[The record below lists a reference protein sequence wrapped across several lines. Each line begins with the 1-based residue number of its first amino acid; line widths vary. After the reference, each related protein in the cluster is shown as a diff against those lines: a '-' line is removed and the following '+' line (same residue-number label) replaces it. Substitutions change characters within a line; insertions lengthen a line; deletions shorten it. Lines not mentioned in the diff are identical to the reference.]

1 MTLSEAIMKDKHYNK
16 TLDMFATPIQGLE
29 VNYADLS
36 WHDINDKPTDPRDYV
51 ITDCYDVLSVATYLP
66 EENRFDTPFD
76 VIQWA
81 EAV

>member
-51 ITDCYDVLSVATYLP
+51 ITDCYDNRELSFHL
-66 EENRFDTPFD
+66 
-76 VIQWA
+76 
-81 EAV
+81 